1 LITSNSKEMIAELTD
16 GLRKMCRAITLKHGP
31 NINYFTH
38 SGEARLTIA
47 GYVQEILST
56 LGVSGTAR
64 TPATDTLFNADDSEP
79 VSKTVRVWFHRV
91 VAQILYLAKRTRL
104 ECLRFH
110 SLQRRGHG
118 AQHRTWRDFTDW
130 SIVSGGPR
138 TSESC

>member
-1 LITSNSKEMIAELTD
+1 LITRNSKEMIAELTD
-16 GLRKMCRAITLKHGP
+16 GLKKMCREITLKHGP

-38 SGEARLTIA
+38 SGEA
-47 GYVQEILST
+47 
-56 LGVSGTAR
+56 LGVSGTAW

-79 VSKTVRVWFHRV
+79 VSKAVRVWFHRV

-104 ECLRFH
+104 ECLRFR